1 MRLKDIKMSAVP
13 HATRWSEAREG
24 RGGGERKSL
33 RRFPMLPEP
42 FRSVNVA
49 AVFLSWVCL
58 EVSYEMLGLL
68 SG

>member
-13 HATRWSEAREG
+13 HATRWSEAGEG
-24 RGGGERKSL
+24 RRGGRKSL
-33 RRFPMLPEP
+33 RRFPMPPEP

>member
-1 MRLKDIKMSAVP
+1 
-13 HATRWSEAREG
+13 
-24 RGGGERKSL
+24 
-33 RRFPMLPEP
+33 
-42 FRSVNVA
+42 VNVA